1 MQPSMTNVYA
11 SDRKRI
17 NRTIQDVTKP
27 RTNILRDDFLINR
40 QIKSPNYRKSN
51 ESFELIQSMKI

>member
-1 MQPSMTNVYA
+1 MTNVYA